1 MAMLIRKG
9 NGAHGVIGVFI
20 ASPPLQMIYKD
31 ALKVKLKLTQPLRA
45 VGPQNVLGLV

>member
-1 MAMLIRKG
+1 MVPMEWLAFLL
-9 NGAHGVIGVFI
+9 

-31 ALKVKLKLTQPLRA
+31 ALKVKLKPTQPLRA